1 ISVLLPMRLQPFG
14 LWAASVLLFLTSA
27 QARGRKDTVVIVSFR
42 SDQVKDRSAQND
54 ETLHNGF
61 EQYLKGRNITYKPRF
76 RFKDV
81 RMPLGSSL
89 ALSNETDVPK
99 LYGYPAVEQVEIIQ
113 NGPSAAFER
122 RVRKQSESSSSAP
135 SAHRAHFPPRAV
147 SVPAQTDTYAPHV
160 MVGADK
166 LHNEGSFGANIK
178 VAVLDTGLDYTHPAF
193 GNCYGKPGCTVVG
206 GYSFVSDD
214 NTITLSTDPRPNC
227 DDYGI
232 KSSWGHG
239 THVAGVIGAQDN
251 VRNFTG
257 IAPKALISAYRIASC
272 TGISA
277 PDVAA
282 AAIVKAYQDGMDIIS
297 MSFSFESGWQ
307 QAFVARIVSTVVSLG
322 TPVVLAMGNSGE
334 SGMFSPTSPTVAKGA
349 FSVAS
354 VQNKELTGYTFAIKS
369 SNSKS
374 SPNAAKV
381 NTTVSSY
388 LSTNPINM
396 TSSLPVYVSSKTV
409 NNPDDSCNDY
419 PDSTPNLAKYVVLIG
434 AAKNCFLTIQI
445 FRAQAKGAKYIL
457 YYSDTS
463 SELVYA
469 DQFVDPFD
477 DTQAGTIS
485 NADGVRI
492 AKMVADGYK
501 VTLDF
506 SGPKSVVIPNTVT
519 GGLMGIY
526 SEYSPSWTVGGLPGA
541 AGVGGLV
548 LSTWPVNAGSYQI
561 LTGTSFSTPMVAG
574 AMALYRSIRGY
585 AETPEQL

>member
-434 AAKNCFLTIQI
+434 AAK
-445 FRAQAKGAKYIL
+445 
-457 YYSDTS
+457 
-463 SELVYA
+463 
-469 DQFVDPFD
+469 
-477 DTQAGTIS
+477 
-485 NADGVRI
+485 
-492 AKMVADGYK
+492 
-501 VTLDF
+501 
-506 SGPKSVVIPNTVT
+506 
-519 GGLMGIY
+519 
-526 SEYSPSWTVGGLPGA
+526 
-541 AGVGGLV
+541 
-548 LSTWPVNAGSYQI
+548 
-561 LTGTSFSTPMVAG
+561 
-574 AMALYRSIRGY
+574 
-585 AETPEQL
+585 